1 MAMPWRMMR
10 KCVLVHRC
18 TMSTNQGA
26 NTRPRLG
33 GAAVSRVAAELGAHL
48 QELQP
53 VVLLL

>member
-1 MAMPWRMMR
+1 
-10 KCVLVHRC
+10 
-18 TMSTNQGA
+18 MSTNQGA